1 MSKST
6 TTPFP
11 AAIKPEDYSHSPVHY
26 AVVLGDH
33 TTLTRILSTL
43 PKLTDPAKIHTES
56 DSLSQERVV
65 DQISSVIDRRDVP
78 QRETPLHLAVRL
90 NDVVAARTL
99 AAAGADVS
107 LQNVAGWNPLQEA
120 VCRRNS
126 DISLVLLKLHHRSA
140 WAKWRRRLPRV
151 ISVIRR
157 MRDFYMEISFH
168 FESSVIPFVGK
179 IAPSDTYKIW
189 KRDGNLRA
197 DTSLAGFDGL
207 KIQRADQSFLFLGDG
222 DQTHNVSPGSLLVLN
237 RDDRKIF
244 DAFENAGAPMSDSD
258 IAGFYAQT
266 SVYRPGMDVT
276 KAELVGRTNW
286 RRQEKTES
294 VGEWKARVYELHNV
308 VFSFRSRKVANGEND
323 VAGSEQVLPLE
334 LDEDDDGFLVAENPS
349 FFNVNNNNN
358 NDRRRHSSFVREERD
373 WVTVGRKSVDI
384 IPSSAM
390 PPPSR
395 PPMQMHRRSTAS
407 ASASASASE
416 PIVKQPMQMH
426 RKSTASASASEP
438 IVKPPMQ
445 MHRRSTAS
453 SSASEPTVKPPMQM
467 HRRSTASA
475 SMPIVMPPPQTKE
488 KEFVKSLRPSVWLTD
503 QFPLKTEEL
512 LPLLDILANKVK
524 AVRRLRELLT
534 TKFPPGTFPVKV
546 AIPVVPTVRVVITFT
561 KFVELQSTE
570 QFYTPLSSPRHFLR
584 GGQSEDQKSDTH
596 YSSFPSTSSSTW
608 SSSAWLRRSGSQS
621 ASKQQQSS
629 ASVAQQQFEQD
640 PFAIPSGY
648 TWTSIE
654 DKSSCSKL
662 RKSKSVRKSSK

>member
-1 MSKST
+1 MSKSST
-6 TTPFP
+6 ASATTPFP
-11 AAIKPEDYSHSPVHY
+11 AIKPEDYSHSPVHY

-33 TTLTRILSTL
+33 TTLTRIVSAL
-43 PKLTDPAKIHTES
+43 PKLADPIKVHTES
-56 DSLSQERVV
+56 DSLSEERLA
-65 DQISSVIDRRDVP
+65 DQISSVVDRRDVP

-90 NDVVAARTL
+90 NDVLAARTL

-107 LQNVAGWNPLQEA
+107 LQNAAGWNPLQEA

-126 DISLVLLKLHHRSA
+126 DISLILLKLHHRSA

-222 DQTHNVSPGSLLVLN
+222 DQTYNVTPGSLLVLN

-244 DAFENAGAPMSDSD
+244 DAFENAGAPMSESD
-258 IAGFYAQT
+258 IAGFCAQT

-308 VFSFRSRKVANGEND
+308 LFSFRSRKVANGEND

-349 FFNVNNNNN
+349 FFNVSNSS

-390 PPPSR
+390 PPPP

-407 ASASASASE
+407 A
-416 PIVKQPMQMH
+416 M
-426 RKSTASASASEP
+426 
-438 IVKPPMQ
+438 
-445 MHRRSTAS
+445 
-453 SSASEPTVKPPMQM
+453 
-467 HRRSTASA
+467 
-475 SMPIVMPPPQTKE
+475 VMPPPQTKE
-488 KEFVKSLRPSVWLTD
+488 KEYVRSLRPSVWLTE

-534 TKFPPGTFPVKV
+534 TKFPAGTFPVKV

-584 GGQSEDQKSDTH
+584 GQSEEDQKSDTH
-596 YSSFPSTSSSTW
+596 YSSFPSSSSSW
-608 SSSAWLRRSGSQS
+608 SSSSWLRRSGSQS
-621 ASKQQQSS
+621 ASKQQQRCSS
-629 ASVAQQQFEQD
+629 SSSSLAQQQFEQD

-654 DKSSCSKL
+654 DKSSSSKM

>member
-1 MSKST
+1 MSKSST
-6 TTPFP
+6 ETPFP

-65 DQISSVIDRRDVP
+65 DQISSFIDRRDVP

-99 AAAGADVS
+99 AAAGADAS
-107 LQNVAGWNPLQEA
+107 LQNLAGWNPLQEA

-126 DISLVLLKLHHRSA
+126 EISLVLLKLHHRSA

-222 DQTHNVSPGSLLVLN
+222 DQMHNVSPGSLLVLN

-244 DAFENAGAPMSDSD
+244 DAFENAEAPMSDSD

-349 FFNVNNNNN
+349 FFNVNNNS

-407 ASASASASE
+407 ASASE
-416 PIVKQPMQMH
+416 PIVKPANHMH
-426 RKSTASASASEP
+426 RRSTASASSSEP

-453 SSASEPTVKPPMQM
+453 AST
-467 HRRSTASA
+467 
-475 SMPIVMPPPQTKE
+475 PIVMPPPQTKE

-584 GGQSEDQKSDTH
+584 GGQSEEDQKSDTH

-621 ASKQQQSS
+621 ASKHHQSS

-640 PFAIPSGY
+640 PFAIPNGY

-654 DKSSCSKL
+654 DKSSSSKL